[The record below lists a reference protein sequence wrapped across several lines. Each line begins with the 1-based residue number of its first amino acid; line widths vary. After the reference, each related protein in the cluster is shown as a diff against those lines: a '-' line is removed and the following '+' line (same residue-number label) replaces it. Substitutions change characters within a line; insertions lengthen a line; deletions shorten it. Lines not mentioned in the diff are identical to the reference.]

1 MSASRESFLTVLEK
15 DAKDAQARNDAQ
27 QLRLEAL
34 TAENSKY
41 KKEATK
47 LRGEMAS
54 ARMDT
59 YEKTLIENE
68 LRDAKEESAA
78 MREHQP

>member
-1 MSASRESFLTVLEK
+1 MLQRDAHEAQSRNE
-15 DAKDAQARNDAQ
+15 AQ
-27 QLRLEAL
+27 QRRLEAL